1 MPTMTGGQ
9 ALIRSLQLEGVR
21 VIFGLPGVQLYHAM
35 DALYDHPEIRFIA
48 TRHEQSTT
56 YMADGFSRAGGGIG
70 TAMMVPGPGLLN
82 ASAGISTAYS
92 ASSPI
97 LVVSGQIERDLIG
110 SSRGMLHEVN
120 DQLDSIRPITKSA
133 RRILDPAEIPE
144 AVHESFYQ
152 LKTGRPRPVEIEIPP
167 ETLAQEADVE
177 LVEPGDHRRP
187 AANESVIRQGA
198 QILADATN
206 PLIWAG
212 GGVISSGASEALREV
227 AEHLQAPVIT
237 TAEGKGAISDRHPLA
252 LGSLR
257 LRNDPIAK
265 EPPNFDVILAVGT
278 RLAFPAWLDGQ
289 RVVQIDIDDE
299 EVGRNYE
306 NTFAIVGDARR
317 TLEGLRSALSV
328 ITPAHSSHQ
337 AEIGALRERRSQTAL
352 RVEPQETLIAAVR
365 AAMPEDGILISGMTQ
380 MGYYARAFYP
390 VYEPKTFL
398 TSSYS
403 GNLGYAFPVALGA
416 KVAQPDKAVVALSGD
431 GGFLFNSQ
439 ELATAVQYGINA
451 VVVVFN
457 DNAYGNV
464 LRDQMTRFRGRAI
477 GAELHNPDFMKL
489 AEAYGARGI
498 RAEGPGTLE
507 SSIKEAIIGNRPTL
521 IEVPVEAMPTPFEG

>member
-1 MPTMTGGQ
+1 MPRMTGGQ
-9 ALIRSLQLEGVR
+9 ALIKSLYLEGIR

-35 DALYDHPEIRFIA
+35 DALYDQPEIRFIT
-48 TRHEQSTT
+48 TRHEQATT

-70 TAMMVPGPGLLN
+70 TAMKVPGPGLLN

-110 SSRGMLHEVN
+110 SNRGMLHEIN
-120 DQLDSIRPITKSA
+120 DQLDTIRPITKSA
-133 RRILDPAEIPE
+133 RRILDPSEIPE
-144 AVHESFYQ
+144 AVHESFYY

-167 ETLAQEADVE
+167 ETLAQEADID
-177 LVEPGDHRRP
+177 LVEPGSYPSP
-187 AANESVIRQGA
+187 AAASNVIQQGA
-198 QILADATN
+198 QILANSSN

-212 GGVISSGASEALREV
+212 GGVISSGASQALQIV
-227 AEHLQAPVIT
+227 AEQLQAPVIT
-237 TAEGKGAISDRHPLA
+237 SAEGKGAISDQHPLA
-252 LGSLR
+252 LGAQR

-278 RLAFPAWLDGQ
+278 RLAYPAWLNGQ
-289 RVVQIDIDDE
+289 KVVQIDIDEE

-306 NTFAIVGDARR
+306 NTFGMVGDARA
-317 TLEGLRSALSV
+317 TLEGISTALSGMISARADRSAEV
-328 ITPAHSSHQ
+328 A
-337 AEIGALRERRSQTAL
+337 ALRQRRRDTAL
-352 RVEPQETLIAAVR
+352 RVEPQESLIAAVR
-365 AAMPEDGILISGMTQ
+365 SAVPDDGILISGMTQ
-380 MGYYARAFYP
+380 MGYYARGFYP
-390 VYEPKTFL
+390 VYHPGTFL

-403 GNLGYAFPVALGA
+403 GNLGYAFPLALGA

-431 GGFLFNSQ
+431 GGFMFNSQ

-464 LRDQMTRFRGRAI
+464 MRDQVNRFQGRTI
-477 GAELHNPDFMKL
+477 GVNLHNPDFMKL
-489 AEAYGARGI
+489 AEAYGARGMK
-498 RAEGPGTLE
+498 ASGPDQLE
-507 SSIKEAIIGNRPTL
+507 ASIKDAISGNRPTL
-521 IEVPVEAMPTPFEG
+521 IEVPVEMMPTPFEG